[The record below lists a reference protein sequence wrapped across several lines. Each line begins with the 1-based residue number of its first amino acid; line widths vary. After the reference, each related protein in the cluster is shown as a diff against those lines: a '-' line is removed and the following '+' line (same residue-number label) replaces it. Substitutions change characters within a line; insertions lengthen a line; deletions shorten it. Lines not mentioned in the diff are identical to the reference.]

1 MCHQKKTVGGRDTIT
16 QSSAGGDDNKGTR
29 NRGAKKLDRYIGGFV
44 GHKGEEVVVGVE
56 WSCLSSVSGEK
67 SCVFDPF

>member
-1 MCHQKKTVGGRDTIT
+1 MIIR
-16 QSSAGGDDNKGTR
+16 GTR